1 MAKLFYTI
9 DEAAAKL
16 QKSESELR
24 AMIDSGQLEEF
35 KMHEVT
41 HFKKAVIDQLVVDD
55 LGNIELA
62 LEDDNPAPAPPLELD
77 IDLSDNSGSAVL
89 DELKFDDEPPA
100 PPRSTNRR
108 RKRRWF

>member
-16 QKSESELR
+16 QKSQAELR
-24 AMIDSGQLEEF
+24 AMVDSGQLEEF

-41 HFKKAVIDQLVVDD
+41 HFKKAVIDQLVLDD

-62 LEDDNPAPAPPLELD
+62 LKDDNSPPPLPLELD
-77 IDLSDNSGSAVL
+77 LDLN
-89 DELKFDDEPPA
+89 
-100 PPRSTNRR
+100 
-108 RKRRWF
+108 